1 MKAWGIRVQWKRHRN
16 PLSQGGTH
24 LCYRSTIIMHIHHWW
39 IPRYSLIFWYSYTS
53 IWTTQMTIY
62 MYPWCNDVVYIQVD
76 LGLLSTYSSLIDT
89 LVVITVGT
97 EWSLNEGGWLR
108 WQLDWWSSSGLSSL
122 LNQQS
127 SLLLINCLRS
137 IRVSLSLSFCSK
149 ITTGDQLAGWC
160 WHHCNNPVL
169 MWLCYTYTC
178 ENITLH

>member
-1 MKAWGIRVQWKRHRN
+1 MKAWGIRVQWN

-89 LVVITVGT
+89 LVVITVARVVPQWRRLT
-97 EWSLNEGGWLR
+97 EVTAWLVELI
-108 WQLDWWSSSGLSSL
+108 WPELSPKPAELVTFNQLP
-122 LNQQS
+122 Q
-127 SLLLINCLRS
+127 IYP
-137 IRVSLSLSFCSK
+137 RVS
-149 ITTGDQLAGWC
+149 ITFFLFK
-160 WHHCNNPVL
+160 NNYGGSISWL
-169 MWLCYTYTC
+169 MLTP
-178 ENITLH
+178 LQ